1 MEERRGDGGTGRY
14 LTSAFLNPA
23 FSLGGMLSSSLDKF
37 GINRQCPTVYG
48 GDTCRTQHSQQPES
62 SEETSICVRGA
73 VKFG

>member
-37 GINRQCPTVYG
+37 EVGINRQCPTV
-48 GDTCRTQHSQQPES
+48 DTLYTQHSQQPES

-73 VKFG
+73 NTFG